1 MEAKYESLC
10 GGWCSNAMHGS
21 HRVGVLKNIRREE
34 RGFLQ
39 ISEI

>member
-1 MEAKYESLC
+1 MEAV
-10 GGWCSNAMHGS
+10 HGS

-39 ISEI
+39 RINLNWELIDF